1 MSKPVG
7 TLEQI
12 ADQLIQG
19 AIKWATS
26 SDRPIPVD
34 LSRLDADGQFLA
46 RTALDMWTSATGI
59 TFEEVS
65 IRVNQGGTPQD
76 RGILFE
82 YDSSSKFTWYTYGV
96 DGWIYTAIRVR
107 QAVEINA
114 VSQNQSGE
122 YTINN
127 PRSLHVFVHEI
138 GHALGLGH
146 PGDYDG
152 SGVTYQK
159 DAKFANDSWQTSVM
173 SYVRQEENTWLDAT
187 NAGPATPM
195 AADILALEKLYG
207 DSNAIRTGDTTYG
220 FNANAGGFLDE
231 LARHMQAG
239 GLFAFTLIDD
249 GGTDTFDYSG
259 ATQDSRVDLTPG
271 AASDIFGGKGN
282 MVIYQDSVIEYFTGG
297 AGADDVTGND
307 ANNVFR
313 GNAGNDA
320 LDGGEGDDI
329 LIGGAGDDTLTGGAG
344 ADAFWFARSDFGA
357 DTITDF
363 EKGTEQIN
371 FSGSGLSYTDLTIS
385 DSGADKLIDAGA
397 GNRIT
402 LTGLAGA
409 VIDAADFIFAE
420 PSLTIDEVTVD
431 EAGAARFVLKLSSAT
446 VTNVTVEWRTREGS
460 ATDGSDYTGASQ
472 WQTAVIRATELETA
486 IEIPIAQDSIIE
498 GDETFSLELRNPV
511 GASLTDATV
520 EAVIK
525 DVPPALI
532 SVGDV
537 TVSEWAGPAQIPVTL
552 DRPLKTGEQVTFR
565 VRFLDGTAEG
575 GADYNLLQNA
585 AARKV
590 YVIEGEGVDQ
600 LLVPRAVWNDTIPE
614 SDEQFTLEIFN
625 VEGATVADATGTVTI
640 VDNDNNTSQPKA
652 FIGAYAQVIEGDYA
666 VFEIGLDKRVAHDV
680 TVTYEL
686 AEHSAVA
693 GEDYERVYSGALGT
707 VTIPAGQ
714 INVPITVQTLS
725 DDISEGEERIF
736 LRIREV
742 DGGVIHPFLRTG
754 LVRIFDPERELQ
766 RPGIT
771 IDDVT
776 VIEGGKAQFTV
787 KLAYGV
793 AGGVTLD
800 WSTSDGTAQAGDDYV
815 ALANQQVFIA
825 GGKSRATFTVDTLS
839 DAVLEG
845 EESFTVTLSNLK
857 GRGRLVDATGT
868 VTVLDGPAS
877 AGQEQQAEQESAQP
891 ETPAYDGLTVTGT
904 EAGEVLEGDVDGD
917 LIEGLGG
924 NDDLFGYGGDDII
937 RGGPGRDF
945 LEGGAGDDTLEGGAD
960 NDVLTGAE
968 GNDTLRGG
976 AGADAFDIYGGDG
989 QDVVEDFDP
998 DAGDM
1003 VILDS
1008 VGFADYAGMI
1018 ANHALQDGNDV
1029 VIYTDESGTTNSVTL
1044 KNTQL
1049 SDLSANDFSIT
1060 PSEAFSEDTSQ
1071 DTGQDTGQGT
1081 DPDYSE
1087 LIGMVRGY
1095 AAETFQGQAH
1105 VDRWM
1110 KVLAAFGDDNGYTP
1124 MTAEEAQ
1131 MYAGYG
1137 WHRWD
1142 PVAEALAEMEA
1153 AQAAQQQE
1161 PSIPPVASID
1171 DVSVTEGGKVEFT
1184 VSLDKTWDKD
1194 VTLTWTASD
1203 GTATA
1208 GSDYATQAGNSLQTG
1223 NPVLTGELTI
1233 SAGAQFTTLWVQS
1246 TDDSE
1251 DETDETFTITLSSP
1265 ANATIG
1271 DATGEGT
1278 ITDNDDP
1285 APTLDDL
1292 TTPDNGQGKKS
1303 EEANDYSALILAV
1316 RGYAAETH
1324 HGQPHVDRW
1333 MKVLAAFG
1341 DDNGYT
1347 PMTAAE
1353 AQEMADRWSASRW
1366 NPVVEALTEIE
1377 AEQEAQ
1383 QSGDTKSEPDPQ
1395 PESESE
1401 SDQQAETQPQTWNHN
1416 GLTLTGTDGVDS
1428 LVGSNDNDLID
1439 GRGGRD
1445 YINGSFGDDH
1455 MTGGAGDDRF
1465 TIYGNFGHDV
1475 ITDFNPGEGDSFYL
1489 IQVGFADFDEM
1500 LANHAVQDGD
1510 NVVIY
1515 TDPSGKED
1523 SITLLDT
1530 KISDLDKSQF
1540 AIFKGTGPTPPSSAT
1555 TPDQFV
1561 QGEPLYLAIDQSPEF
1576 ESDLEHNTFGSWSQF
1591 AAISYLEM
1599 QAVMM

>member
-12 ADQLIQG
+12 ADQLILG
-19 AIKWATS
+19 YYKWRHGENGEAIKWATS
-26 SDRPIPVD
+26 SDSPIPVD

-46 RTALDMWTSATGI
+46 RTALDMWTSATGL
-59 TFEEVS
+59 TFKEVS
-65 IRVNQGGTPQD
+65 ISLDQDGTPLD
-76 RGILFE
+76 RGIFFE
-82 YDSSSKFTWYTYGV
+82 YHDSTEFRWYSYGSNGWISSSV
-96 DGWIYTAIRVR
+96 RVR
-107 QAVEINA
+107 NAVESNA

-122 YTINN
+122 YTIDN
-127 PRSLHVFVHEI
+127 PRSLHIFVHEI

-146 PGDYDG
+146 PGDYNG
-152 SGVTYQK
+152 GGVTYQN
-159 DAKFANDSWQTSVM
+159 DAKFANDSWQISVM
-173 SYVRQEENTWLDAT
+173 SYIRQEENTWLDAT

-220 FNANAGGFLDE
+220 FNGNAGGFLDE

-282 MVIYQDSVIEYFTGG
+282 MVIYHDSVIEHFAGG

-307 ANNVFR
+307 VNNVLR
-313 GNAGNDA
+313 GNAGNDT
-320 LDGGEGDDI
+320 LDSGEGNDI

-344 ADAFWFARSDFGA
+344 ADSFWFARSDFGV

-363 EKGTEQIN
+363 EDGTEQIN

-402 LTGLAGA
+402 LTGQAGA
-409 VIDAADFIFAE
+409 VIDAADFVFVE
-420 PSLTIDEVTVD
+420 PSLIIDDVTVD
-431 EAGAARFVLKLSSAT
+431 EAGAARFVLNLSSAT

-486 IEIPIAQDSIIE
+486 FEIPIAQDSIIE
-498 GDETFSLELRNPV
+498 GNETFSLELRNPV
-511 GASLTDATV
+511 GAILNDATV

-525 DVPPALI
+525 DVPPPRI

-552 DRPLKTGEQVTFR
+552 DRPLKAGEQVTFR

-600 LLVPRAVWNDTIPE
+600 LLVPRAVWNDSIPE

-640 VDNDNNTSQPKA
+640 VDNDSNTSQPKA

-693 GEDYERVYSGALGT
+693 GEDYERSYSGALGT

-725 DDISEGEERIF
+725 DNISEGEERIF

-742 DGGVIHPFLRTG
+742 DGGDAHPFWRTG
-754 LVRIFDPERELQ
+754 LVRIFDPETELSH
-766 RPGIT
+766 PGIT

-787 KLAYGV
+787 KLAY
-793 AGGVTLD
+793 AASGGVTLD
-800 WSTSDGTAQAGDDYV
+800 WSTSDGTAQSGDDYV
-815 ALANQQVFIA
+815 ALANQQIFIA
-825 GGKSRATFTVDTLS
+825 GGKKSATFTVDTLS
-839 DAVLEG
+839 DAVFEG
-845 EESFTVTLSNLK
+845 EESFTVTLSNLI

-877 AGQEQQAEQESAQP
+877 TGQAQQAEQEPAQP

-904 EAGEVLEGDVDGD
+904 DAGEILEGDVDGD

-937 RGGPGRDF
+937 RGGPGKDF
-945 LEGGAGDDTLEGGAD
+945 LEGGAGNDTLEGGAD
-960 NDVLTGAE
+960 SDVLTGAL

-1008 VGFADYAGMI
+1008 VGFADYAGML
-1018 ANHALQDGNDV
+1018 ANHAVQDGNDV

-1060 PSEAFSEDTSQ
+1060 PSEAFSQDTSE
-1071 DTGQDTGQGT
+1071 DTGQET

-1087 LIGMVRGY
+1087 LIGRVRGY

-1110 KVLAAFGDDNGYTP
+1110 QVLAAFGDDNGYTP
-1124 MTAEEAQ
+1124 MSATEAQ
-1131 MYAGYG
+1131 TYADRG
-1137 WHRWD
+1137 WSRWD
-1142 PVAEALAEMEA
+1142 PVVEALTEIEAE
-1153 AQAAQQQE
+1153 QAAQQQE
-1161 PSIPPVASID
+1161 
-1171 DVSVTEGGKVEFT
+1171 
-1184 VSLDKTWDKD
+1184 
-1194 VTLTWTASD
+1194 
-1203 GTATA
+1203 
-1208 GSDYATQAGNSLQTG
+1208 
-1223 NPVLTGELTI
+1223 
-1233 SAGAQFTTLWVQS
+1233 
-1246 TDDSE
+1246 
-1251 DETDETFTITLSSP
+1251 
-1265 ANATIG
+1265 
-1271 DATGEGT
+1271 
-1278 ITDNDDP
+1278 P

-1303 EEANDYSALILAV
+1303 EEANDYSGLIADV

-1324 HGQPHVDRW
+1324 HGQDHVDRW
-1333 MKVLAAFG
+1333 MKVLAALG
-1341 DDNGYT
+1341 EDNGYT
-1347 PMTAAE
+1347 PMSATE
-1353 AQEMADRWSASRW
+1353 AQTYADRGWVRW

-1377 AEQEAQ
+1377 AEQAAQ
-1383 QSGDTKSEPDPQ
+1383 QAGDTSTEPDPA
-1395 PESESE
+1395 P
-1401 SDQQAETQPQTWNHN
+1401 DPVPQTEPDPAPEPVPALSLAL
-1416 GLTLTGTDGVDS
+1416 GDGGVGGYDAGVDEF
-1428 LVGSNDNDLID
+1428 GIEALIGDYYD
-1439 GRGGRD
+1439 G
-1445 YINGSFGDDH
+1445 YFG
-1455 MTGGAGDDRF
+1455 
-1465 TIYGNFGHDV
+1465 IV
-1475 ITDFNPGEGDSFYL
+1475 
-1489 IQVGFADFDEM
+1489 
-1500 LANHAVQDGD
+1500 
-1510 NVVIY
+1510 
-1515 TDPSGKED
+1515 
-1523 SITLLDT
+1523 
-1530 KISDLDKSQF
+1530 
-1540 AIFKGTGPTPPSSAT
+1540 
-1555 TPDQFV
+1555 
-1561 QGEPLYLAIDQSPEF
+1561 
-1576 ESDLEHNTFGSWSQF
+1576 
-1591 AAISYLEM
+1591 
-1599 QAVMM
+1599 

>member
-1 MSKPVG
+1 MSTPDG
-7 TLEQI
+7 TLP
-12 ADQLIQG
+12 
-19 AIKWATS
+19 T
-26 SDRPIPVD
+26 
-34 LSRLDADGQFLA
+34 
-46 RTALDMWTSATGI
+46 
-59 TFEEVS
+59 
-65 IRVNQGGTPQD
+65 
-76 RGILFE
+76 
-82 YDSSSKFTWYTYGV
+82 
-96 DGWIYTAIRVR
+96 
-107 QAVEINA
+107 
-114 VSQNQSGE
+114 
-122 YTINN
+122 
-127 PRSLHVFVHEI
+127 
-138 GHALGLGH
+138 
-146 PGDYDG
+146 
-152 SGVTYQK
+152 
-159 DAKFANDSWQTSVM
+159 
-173 SYVRQEENTWLDAT
+173 
-187 NAGPATPM
+187 
-195 AADILALEKLYG
+195 
-207 DSNAIRTGDTTYG
+207 
-220 FNANAGGFLDE
+220 
-231 LARHMQAG
+231 
-239 GLFAFTLIDD
+239 
-249 GGTDTFDYSG
+249 
-259 ATQDSRVDLTPG
+259 
-271 AASDIFGGKGN
+271 
-282 MVIYQDSVIEYFTGG
+282 
-297 AGADDVTGND
+297 
-307 ANNVFR
+307 
-313 GNAGNDA
+313 
-320 LDGGEGDDI
+320 
-329 LIGGAGDDTLTGGAG
+329 
-344 ADAFWFARSDFGA
+344 
-357 DTITDF
+357 
-363 EKGTEQIN
+363 
-371 FSGSGLSYTDLTIS
+371 
-385 DSGADKLIDAGA
+385 
-397 GNRIT
+397 
-402 LTGLAGA
+402 
-409 VIDAADFIFAE
+409 
-420 PSLTIDEVTVD
+420 
-431 EAGAARFVLKLSSAT
+431 
-446 VTNVTVEWRTREGS
+446 
-460 ATDGSDYTGASQ
+460 
-472 WQTAVIRATELETA
+472 
-486 IEIPIAQDSIIE
+486 
-498 GDETFSLELRNPV
+498 
-511 GASLTDATV
+511 
-520 EAVIK
+520 
-525 DVPPALI
+525 I

-537 TVSEWAGPAQIPVTL
+537 TVSESAGPAQIPVTL
-552 DRPLKTGEQVTFR
+552 SRPLKAGEKVTFR
-565 VRFLDGTAEG
+565 VRFLDGTAESG
-575 GADYNLLQNA
+575 PDYNPLQNA

-600 LLVPRAVWNDTIPE
+600 LLIPRALTNDRLHE

-640 VDNDNNTSQPKA
+640 VDNDNDSHPTISLSVGA
-652 FIGAYAQVIEGDYA
+652 FANEGDYGI
-666 VFEIGLDKRVAHDV
+666 VDVQLSKPHDEEITVYYVLKDFNTTEGDDYLPGYTGSSGQV
-680 TVTYEL
+680 TV
-686 AEHSAVA
+686 
-693 GEDYERVYSGALGT
+693 
-707 VTIPAGQ
+707 PAGQ
-714 INVPITVQTLS
+714 IYAPIVVETLA
-725 DDISEGEERIF
+725 DNKDEGWY
-736 LRIREV
+736 EV
-742 DGGVIHPFLRTG
+742 ALVELIGVEGNFKFQQYATKT
-754 LVRIFDPERELQ
+754 D
-766 RPGIT
+766 IT
-771 IDDVT
+771 IFEDSWHTLHPVSIEDIT
-776 VIEGGKAQFTV
+776 VIEGGKAQITV
-787 KLAYGV
+787 SKPTRNR
-793 AGGVTLD
+793 GGVLID
-800 WSTSDGTAQAGDDYV
+800 VSTADGTAQAGSDYV
-815 ALANQQVFIA
+815 AVTNQQVYIPSVAF
-825 GGKSRATFTVDTLS
+825 SATFTVDIL
-839 DAVLEG
+839 DDGVLEG
-845 EESFTVTLSNLK
+845 EESFKVILNELK
-857 GRGRLVDATGT
+857 GGARLVDTVAT
-868 VTVLDGPAS
+868 VTILDGPS
-877 AGQEQQAEQESAQP
+877 STGQAQQAEQEPAQP

-904 EAGEVLEGDVDGD
+904 EAGEILEGDVDGD

-1018 ANHALQDGNDV
+1018 ANHAVQDGNDV

-1049 SDLSANDFSIT
+1049 SDLNANDFSIT
-1060 PSEAFSEDTSQ
+1060 PSEDFSQ
-1071 DTGQDTGQGT
+1071 DTIKDTSQDTGQGT

-1131 MYAGYG
+1131 IYAGYG

-1142 PVAEALAEMEA
+1142 PVAEALTEIEAE
-1153 AQAAQQQE
+1153 QAA
-1161 PSIPPVASID
+1161 STPPVA
-1171 DVSVTEGGKVEFT
+1171 
-1184 VSLDKTWDKD
+1184 
-1194 VTLTWTASD
+1194 
-1203 GTATA
+1203 
-1208 GSDYATQAGNSLQTG
+1208 
-1223 NPVLTGELTI
+1223 
-1233 SAGAQFTTLWVQS
+1233 
-1246 TDDSE
+1246 
-1251 DETDETFTITLSSP
+1251 
-1265 ANATIG
+1265 
-1271 DATGEGT
+1271 T

-1303 EEANDYSALILAV
+1303 EEANDYGELILAV

-1324 HGQPHVDRW
+1324 HGQAHVDRW

-1366 NPVVEALTEIE
+1366 NPVVEALTKIE

-1383 QSGDTKSEPDPQ
+1383 QSGDTTSEPDPQ

-1416 GLTLTGTDGVDS
+1416 GLTLTGTEGVDS

-1500 LANHAVQDGD
+1500 LANHTVQDGD

-1530 KISDLDKSQF
+1530 KISDLDESQF

-1561 QGEPLYLAIDQSPEF
+1561 QGEPLYLTIDQSPEF
-1576 ESDLEHNTFGSWSQF
+1576 EINPEHAMASHWSQMV
-1591 AAISYLEM
+1591 AISYLEM

>member
-82 YDSSSKFTWYTYGV
+82 YHSASQFTWHTYGV
-96 DGWIYTAIRVR
+96 DGWISSSVRVR
-107 QAVEINA
+107 KAVASNA
-114 VSQNQSGE
+114 VSQDQSGE
-122 YTINN
+122 HTIDN
-127 PRSLHVFVHEI
+127 PRSLHIFVHEI

-152 SGVTYQK
+152 GGVTYQN
-159 DAKFANDSWQTSVM
+159 DAKFANDSWQISVM
-173 SYVRQEENTWLDAT
+173 SYIRQEENTWLDAT
-187 NAGPATPM
+187 NAAPATPM

-220 FNANAGGFLDE
+220 FNSDAGGFLDE

-259 ATQDSRVDLTPG
+259 ATQDSRVDLTPD

-282 MVIYQDSVIEYFTGG
+282 MVIYQDSVIEHFAGG
-297 AGADDVTGND
+297 VGDDDVSGND
-307 ANNVFR
+307 ADNVLR
-313 GNAGNDA
+313 GNAGNDT
-320 LDGGEGDDI
+320 LNGGKGDDN
-329 LIGGAGDDTLTGGAG
+329 LIGGVGDDTLTGGAG
-344 ADAFWFARSDFGA
+344 ADTFWFARSDFGV

-363 EKGTEQIN
+363 EDGAEQIN
-371 FSGSGLSYTDLTIS
+371 FSGSGLSYTNLTIS

-402 LTGLAGA
+402 LTGQAGA
-409 VIDAADFIFAE
+409 VIDAADFIFADAI
-420 PSLTIDEVTVD
+420 PGLIIDDVTVD

-446 VTNVTVEWRTREGS
+446 VTNATVEWRTREGT

-486 IEIPIAQDSIIE
+486 IEIPIAQDFIAES
-498 GDETFSLELRNPV
+498 DETFSLELRNPV
-511 GASLTDATV
+511 GASLNDATA

-525 DVPPALI
+525 DVPPPRI

-537 TVSEWAGPAQIPVTL
+537 TVSEWAGPAQIPVML
-552 DRPLKTGEQVTFR
+552 DRPLKAGEQVTFR

-600 LLVPRAVWNDTIPE
+600 LLVPRAVWNDKLHE

-625 VEGATVADATGTVTI
+625 VEGAAVADSVGTVTI
-640 VDNDNNTSQPKA
+640 IDDDNNSLPKISA
-652 FIGAYAQVIEGDYA
+652 SGSAKVQEGGYAIVGVELSKPHTEDLTIYYK
-666 VFEIGLDKRVAHDV
+666 LDDQEAK
-680 TVTYEL
+680 
-686 AEHSAVA
+686 A
-693 GEDYERVYSGALGT
+693 GEDYVRDYSGHSGMVIVPAGEVEAPIIVKTNADNKIEDRELLVVNILPNYTAFGFQRLDYTLVHIHDELWDGPT
-707 VTIPAGQ
+707 VTI
-714 INVPITVQTLS
+714 S
-725 DDISEGEERIF
+725 DA
-736 LRIREV
+736 
-742 DGGVIHPFLRTG
+742 
-754 LVRIFDPERELQ
+754 
-766 RPGIT
+766 
-771 IDDVT
+771 T

-787 KLAYGV
+787 SLSERIV
-793 AGGVTLD
+793 GGVLLD
-800 WSTSDGTAQAGDDYV
+800 VSTEDGTAQAGSDYV
-815 ALANQQVFIA
+815 AITNQQIYI
-825 GGKSRATFTVDTLS
+825 SSIISTSATFTVDIL
-839 DAVLEG
+839 DDGILEG
-845 EESFTVTLSNLK
+845 EETFTVSLSNLR
-857 GRGRLVDATGT
+857 GRGVLADAVGT
-868 VTVLDGPAS
+868 ATLLDGPVS
-877 AGQEQQAEQESAQP
+877 TGQAQQTEQEPAQP

-904 EAGEVLEGDVDGD
+904 EAGEILEGDVDGD

-1018 ANHALQDGNDV
+1018 ANHAVQDGNDV
-1029 VIYTDESGTTNSVTL
+1029 VIYTDESGTTNRVTL
-1044 KNTQL
+1044 KNTKL
-1049 SDLSANDFSIT
+1049 SDLNANDFSIT
-1060 PSEAFSEDTSQ
+1060 PAEDFSQ
-1071 DTGQDTGQGT
+1071 DTGQGG

-1110 KVLAAFGDDNGYTP
+1110 KVLAAFGDDNSYTP

-1131 MYAGYG
+1131 IYAGYG

-1142 PVAEALAEMEA
+1142 PVAEALAEIEA
-1153 AQAAQQQE
+1153 EQE
-1161 PSIPPVASID
+1161 ASTPPVA
-1171 DVSVTEGGKVEFT
+1171 
-1184 VSLDKTWDKD
+1184 
-1194 VTLTWTASD
+1194 
-1203 GTATA
+1203 
-1208 GSDYATQAGNSLQTG
+1208 
-1223 NPVLTGELTI
+1223 
-1233 SAGAQFTTLWVQS
+1233 
-1246 TDDSE
+1246 
-1251 DETDETFTITLSSP
+1251 
-1265 ANATIG
+1265 
-1271 DATGEGT
+1271 T

-1341 DDNGYT
+1341 DDNSYT

-1383 QSGDTKSEPDPQ
+1383 QSGDTSSDPDPG
-1395 PESESE
+1395 PEPESE
-1401 SDQQAETQPQTWNHN
+1401 SDQQAETQPQVWNHN

-1428 LVGSNDNDLID
+1428 LVGANDNDLID

-1445 YINGSFGDDH
+1445 YINGGFGDDH

-1489 IQVGFADFDEM
+1489 IQVGFADFAEM

-1530 KISDLDKSQF
+1530 KIADLDESQF

-1561 QGEPLYLAIDQSPEF
+1561 QGEPLYLAFDQSPEF
-1576 ESDLEHNTFGSWSQF
+1576 ETDLEHHWSQMV
-1591 AAISYLEM
+1591 AISYLEM

>member
-65 IRVNQGGTPQD
+65 IRVDQGGTPLD
-76 RGILFE
+76 RGIFFE
-82 YDSSSKFTWYTYGV
+82 YHDSTEFRWYSYGSNGWISSSV
-96 DGWIYTAIRVR
+96 RVR
-107 QAVEINA
+107 NAVESNA

-122 YTINN
+122 YTIDN
-127 PRSLHVFVHEI
+127 PRSLHIFVHEI

-146 PGDYDG
+146 PGDYKG
-152 SGVTYQK
+152 GGVTYQN
-159 DAKFANDSWQTSVM
+159 DAKFANDSWQISVM
-173 SYVRQEENTWLDAT
+173 SYIRQEENTWLDAT

-220 FNANAGGFLDE
+220 FNGNAGGFLDE

-249 GGTDTFDYSG
+249 GGADIFDYSG

-282 MVIYQDSVIEYFTGG
+282 MVIYHDSVIEHFAGG
-297 AGADDVTGND
+297 AGDDDVTGND
-307 ANNVFR
+307 VNNVLR
-313 GNAGNDA
+313 GNAGNDT
-320 LDGGEGDDI
+320 LDSGEGNDI

-344 ADAFWFARSDFGA
+344 ADSFWFARSDFGA

-363 EKGTEQIN
+363 EDGTEQIN

-409 VIDAADFIFAE
+409 VIDAADFVFVE
-420 PSLTIDEVTVD
+420 PSLTIDDVSVVESGT
-431 EAGAARFVLKLSSAT
+431 ARFVLRLSSAAT
-446 VTNVTVEWRTREGS
+446 TNVTVEWRTQDGT
-460 ATDGSDYTGASQ
+460 AIDGSDYTGASQ
-472 WQTAVIRATELETA
+472 WQTAVIRATEFETA
-486 IEIPIAQDSIIE
+486 IEIPIAQDFIAES
-498 GDETFSLELRNPV
+498 DETFRLDLRNPV
-511 GASLTDATV
+511 GATLTDATV

-525 DVPPALI
+525 DVPLPRI

-537 TVSEWAGPAQIPVTL
+537 TVNESQGPAQIPVML
-552 DRPLKTGEQVTFR
+552 DRPLEAGEQVTFR

-590 YVIEGEGVDQ
+590 YVIEGEGADQ
-600 LLVPRAVWNDTIPE
+600 LLVPRAVLNDKVHE
-614 SDEQFTLEIFN
+614 SDEQFTLQIFN
-625 VEGATVADATGTVTI
+625 VEGAIVADEIGTVTI
-640 VDNDNNTSQPKA
+640 VDNDNDSLPTIA
-652 FIGAYAQVIEGDYA
+652 LDGA
-666 VFEIGLDKRVAHDV
+666 
-680 TVTYEL
+680 
-686 AEHSAVA
+686 SAVA
-693 GEDYERVYSGALGT
+693 EGQHAVVAVKLSKPYKEDITVYYELKDSDARAGKDYVRGYTGDSGQVT
-707 VTIPAGQ
+707 VPAGQ
-714 INVPITVQTLS
+714 RFAPIVVEILADDVEESLNVFSVKIVGV
-725 DDISEGEERIF
+725 EGSYKLQGAAIERGVAVWDKGG
-736 LRIREV
+736 LR
-742 DGGVIHPFLRTG
+742 HPF
-754 LVRIFDPERELQ
+754 IN
-766 RPGIT
+766 

-776 VIEGGKAQFTV
+776 VIEGGQAQFTV
-787 KLAYGV
+787 SRQQAHLTT
-793 AGGVTLD
+793 GGVLINV
-800 WSTSDGTAQAGDDYV
+800 STTDGTAQAGIDYV
-815 ALANQQVFIA
+815 AVTNQQVYIPSGA
-825 GGKSRATFTVDTLS
+825 ASATFTVDILS
-839 DAVLEG
+839 DGALEG
-845 EESFTVTLSNLK
+845 EETFTVTLSDLK
-857 GRGRLVDATGT
+857 GRGRLADSVGT
-868 VTVLDGPAS
+868 VTILDGPAS
-877 AGQEQQAEQESAQP
+877 TGQAQQTEQEPAQQ

-1003 VILDS
+1003 LILDS

-1018 ANHALQDGNDV
+1018 ANHAVQDGNDV

-1044 KNTQL
+1044 KNTKL
-1049 SDLSANDFSIT
+1049 SDLNANDFSIT
-1060 PSEAFSEDTSQ
+1060 PSEDFSQ
-1071 DTGQDTGQGT
+1071 DTSQDTGQGT

-1087 LIGMVRGY
+1087 LIGMVQGY

-1131 MYAGYG
+1131 TYAGYG

-1142 PVAEALAEMEA
+1142 PVAEALAEIEA
-1153 AQAAQQQE
+1153 EQAA
-1161 PSIPPVASID
+1161 STPPVA
-1171 DVSVTEGGKVEFT
+1171 
-1184 VSLDKTWDKD
+1184 
-1194 VTLTWTASD
+1194 
-1203 GTATA
+1203 
-1208 GSDYATQAGNSLQTG
+1208 
-1223 NPVLTGELTI
+1223 
-1233 SAGAQFTTLWVQS
+1233 
-1246 TDDSE
+1246 
-1251 DETDETFTITLSSP
+1251 
-1265 ANATIG
+1265 
-1271 DATGEGT
+1271 T

-1383 QSGDTKSEPDPQ
+1383 QSGGTSSEPDPE
-1395 PESESE
+1395 PEPESE
-1401 SDQQAETQPQTWNHN
+1401 SDQQAETQPQVWNHN

-1428 LVGSNDNDLID
+1428 LVGANDNDLID

-1500 LANHAVQDGD
+1500 LANHTVQDGD

-1530 KISDLDKSQF
+1530 KLADLDESQF
-1540 AIFKGTGPTPPSSAT
+1540 AIFKGTGPTPPSSAI

-1561 QGEPLYLAIDQSPEF
+1561 QGEPLYLAFDQSPDF
-1576 ESDLEHNTFGSWSQF
+1576 ETDLEHHWSQI